1 MNSPP
6 PAEDTVDRRASRS
19 SKIIVLVFGLAAAT
33 ALYFALAM
41 PGMDHSTSTS
51 SISSTQPSTRAL
63 PVGWVRQD
71 VADFDRT
78 VRDGA
83 YLVINVHIPDEGSI
97 TGTDAAVAYTDI
109 LSNSSLPANRGTPIA
124 LYCRSGRMST
134 IAARNLVDAGYTN
147 VVELDGGMDAWQQ
160 AGNELQP

>member
-1 MNSPP
+1 MSSLR
-6 PAEDTVDRRASRS
+6 DSRS
-19 SKIIVLVFGLAAAT
+19 SKIMVLVFGLAAAI

-41 PGMDHSTSTS
+41 PGMDHSTSANS
-51 SISSTQPSTRAL
+51 MSSTQHSTRAL
-63 PVGWVRQD
+63 PLGWVRQD

-97 TGTDAAVAYTDI
+97 VGTDAAVPYTDI
-109 LSNSSLPANRGTPIA
+109 LSSSSLPANRSTPIA

-134 IAARNLVDAGYTN
+134 IAARTLLDAGYTD
-147 VVELDGGMDAWQQ
+147 VVELEGGMDAWQQ
-160 AGNELQP
+160 AGNALQP